1 MTMPCWRGRHWGR
14 AGWSAA
20 TRAPAARKPDDART
34 TAVKA
39 LLKAHGE
46 RFGVGV
52 SAVAYAWVMAHPSR
66 PIPIVGTQ
74 TPARIAEAAD
84 AFKVSFTR
92 AEWYAILVASLG
104 ENLP

>member
-1 MTMPCWRGRHWGR
+1 
-14 AGWSAA
+14 
-20 TRAPAARKPDDART
+20 
-34 TAVKA
+34 
-39 LLKAHGE
+39 
-46 RFGVGV
+46 
-52 SAVAYAWVMAHPSR
+52 MAHPAK

-84 AFKVSFTR
+84 AFKVRFTR